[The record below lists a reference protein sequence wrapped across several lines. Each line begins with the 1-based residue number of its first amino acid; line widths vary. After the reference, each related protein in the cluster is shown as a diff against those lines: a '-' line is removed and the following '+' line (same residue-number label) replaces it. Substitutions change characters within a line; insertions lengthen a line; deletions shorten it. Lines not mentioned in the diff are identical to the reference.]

1 MRDVLAAL
9 VLVVGLTIIA
19 VGTTARGD
27 GEADK
32 PTTQPTTKPQT
43 PPKSNLDYW
52 LNRATEA
59 KDGDKGAGETKASNP
74 FTKKE
79 GFHRPDALPGVME
92 FSDGTQVPGWHYTTL
107 EKDWEVY
114 IAKEKR
120 WRLVPFINVLSI
132 SAVVTQERLEQRWR
146 WKEMGAPERI
156 YTGKQYPFR
165 RFEWKLHLIDGS
177 TMQGAIKGQ
186 PLWVEYSR
194 KKHGPYVFNERQK
207 GEDDQTLKDLIYIKK
222 VIISRKM
229 MDTVLEAQKDDKTA
243 AAGTGKAPS

>member
-1 MRDVLAAL
+1 MRDALLAL
-9 VLVVGLTIIA
+9 YLVVVLMVIA
-19 VGTTARGD
+19 VGTIARGEGD
-27 GEADK
+27 PKADK
-32 PTTQPTTKPQT
+32 PTTQPATKPQT

-52 LNRATEA
+52 LKRATEV
-59 KDGDKGAGETKASNP
+59 KDGAKSTDEPKASNP
-74 FTKKE
+74 FTKKD
-79 GFHRPDALPGVME
+79 GFHRPDALPGVLE
-92 FSDGTQVPGWHYTTL
+92 FSDGTQVPGWHYTTR

-186 PLWVEYSR
+186 PMWVEYDR

-207 GEDDQTLKDLIYIKK
+207 GEDDQTLKDLIYMKK

-229 MDTVLEAQKDDKTA
+229 MDTVLQAQEDDKA
-243 AAGTGKAPS
+243 VPAGK

>member
-1 MRDVLAAL
+1 MRDVLVAL
-9 VLVVGLTIIA
+9 VLVVVAIIA
-19 VGTTARGD
+19 VGTAARGEGD
-27 GEADK
+27 PKADK

-52 LNRATEA
+52 LNRATEV
-59 KDGDKGAGETKASNP
+59 KDADKADGAPEAANP

-79 GFHRPDALPGVME
+79 GFHRPDALPGVLE
-92 FSDGTQVPGWHYTTL
+92 FSDGTQVPGWHYTTR

-132 SAVVTQERLEQRWR
+132 SAVVVEERLEQRWR

-186 PLWVEYSR
+186 PMWVEHNR
-194 KKHGPYVFNERQK
+194 TKHGPYVFNERQK
-207 GEDDQTLKDLIYIKK
+207 GEDDQTLKDLIYMKK
-222 VIISRKM
+222 IVISRKM
-229 MDTVLEAQKDDKTA
+229 MDKVLLAQKDDKTVPA
-243 AAGTGKAPS
+243 EK